1 VAFLEVL
8 AALAAAVLV
17 CAAVIVIRARSRRR
31 WARTAALVGVLVL
44 AAGIAL
50 FVVFAGIA
58 LNRYDEQANPAW
70 LDALAYVAL
79 LLAAGGLAAILSAA
93 IGSARRKD

>member
-1 VAFLEVL
+1 MAFLEVL

-70 LDALAYVAL
+70 LDAVGKVAL

>member
-1 VAFLEVL
+1 
-8 AALAAAVLV
+8 
-17 CAAVIVIRARSRRR
+17 
-31 WARTAALVGVLVL
+31 VGVLVL

-70 LDALAYVAL
+70 LDAVGKVAL

>member
-1 VAFLEVL
+1 MAFLEVL

-17 CAAVIVIRARSRRR
+17 CAAVIVIRARGRRR

-70 LDALAYVAL
+70 LDAVGKVAL

>member
-17 CAAVIVIRARSRRR
+17 CAAVIVIRVRSRRR

-70 LDALAYVAL
+70 LDAVGKVAL

>member
-70 LDALAYVAL
+70 LDAVGKVAL

>member
-1 VAFLEVL
+1 VAFLGVL

-17 CAAVIVIRARSRRR
+17 CAAVIVIWAWSRRR

-70 LDALAYVAL
+70 LDAVGKVAL

>member
-1 VAFLEVL
+1 MAFLEVL

-17 CAAVIVIRARSRRR
+17 CAAVIVIRAWSRRR

-70 LDALAYVAL
+70 LDAVGKVAL

>member
-1 VAFLEVL
+1 MAFLEVL

-31 WARTAALVGVLVL
+31 GARTAALVGVLVL
-44 AAGIAL
+44 ATGIAL
-50 FVVFAGIA
+50 FLVFVGIT

-70 LDALAYVAL
+70 LDAVGKVAL